1 MEIRVHPTFV
11 ELLTVWDAVFDDV
24 KKLVTK
30 GLSWD
35 DIEPLAILAAA
46 ELIAPDFQET
56 YVRLARRA
64 YVKCVEEMT

>member
-1 MEIRVHPTFV
+1 MEIRVHPSFM
-11 ELLTVWDAVFDDV
+11 ELLTVWDAVLDDV

-46 ELIAPDFQET
+46 ELITPDFQET
-56 YVRLARRA
+56 YVRLAGRA